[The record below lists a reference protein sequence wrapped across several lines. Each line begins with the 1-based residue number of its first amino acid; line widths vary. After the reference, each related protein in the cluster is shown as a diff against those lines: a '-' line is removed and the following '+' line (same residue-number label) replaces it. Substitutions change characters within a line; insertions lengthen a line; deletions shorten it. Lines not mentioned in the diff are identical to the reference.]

1 MYLTNFLRNC
11 MWHNITT
18 STEMIFGTLYSILTF
33 TAHISTLKFK
43 FNLNELKYE
52 IKLGRGT

>member
-1 MYLTNFLRNC
+1 MYLTNVLRNC

-33 TAHISTLKFK
+33 TVHISTLSS
-43 FNLNELKYE
+43 NS
-52 IKLGRGT
+52 T

>member
-1 MYLTNFLRNC
+1 MYLTIFLRNC

-33 TAHISTLKFK
+33 TAHISTLSS
-43 FNLNELKYE
+43 NS
-52 IKLGRGT
+52 IKRTKIRD